1 MSKHWYSV
9 AEDLEDV
16 DVVVEQLADL
26 ETEEPTTPSTAV
38 DEGFVDSIDEYYDVL
53 HEVSLELARRRI
65 EESRSPDA
73 DLVNAVR
80 SLESVRETRN
90 LLSERVR
97 DWRQTSGEPPE
108 LLRDLEQRVR
118 SLEEFEEDTEE
129 YIMEEVNRVAPNLAR
144 LAPPIVA
151 ARLIE
156 LAGGL
161 EELAR
166 MPSSTVQVLGAED
179 ALFRHLQSGTPPPK
193 HGVIY
198 LHPYVRETPE
208 EERGSAARAVAGKL
222 TIAAR
227 IDYYS
232 GDLRP
237 ELGRE
242 LEEKIEGIRS
252 R

>member
-1 MSKHWYSV
+1 MTNHWYSV
-9 AEDLEDV
+9 AEDPEDV
-16 DVVVEQLADL
+16 DGVVDRLADL
-26 ETEEPTTPSTAV
+26 ETEEPTIPSKAV
-38 DEGFVDSIDEYYDVL
+38 NEGFFESVDEYYEIL

-90 LLSERVR
+90 LLNERVR
-97 DWRQTSGEPPE
+97 DWRQASGEPPD
-108 LLRDLEQRVR
+108 LLRDLEQRVE
-118 SLEEFEEDTEE
+118 SLEGFESDTES
-129 YIMEEVNRVAPNLAR
+129 YIEREVDRIAPNLAG

-198 LHPYVRETPE
+198 LHPYVRNTAKED
-208 EERGSAARAVAGKL
+208 RGSAARAVAGKL
-222 TIAAR
+222 AIAAR

-232 GDLRP
+232 GDFRP
-237 ELGRE
+237 ELGEE

>member
-1 MSKHWYSV
+1 MSNHWYSV
-9 AEDLEDV
+9 ADDV
-16 DVVVEQLADL
+16 DDVVERLADL
-26 ETEEPTTPSTAV
+26 ETEEPTDPPEAI
-38 DEGFVDSIDEYYDVL
+38 ERGFVDSIDEYYGVL
-53 HEVSLELARRRI
+53 HEVALELARRRI

-90 LLSERVR
+90 LLSERLR
-97 DWRQTSGEPPE
+97 DWRQATGEPPP
-108 LLRDLEQRVR
+108 LLRDLEVRVE
-118 SLEEFEEDTEE
+118 SLEDFEEDTEE
-129 YIMEEVNRVAPNLAR
+129 YIMAEVNRVAPNLAS
-144 LAPPIVA
+144 LAPPLVA

-198 LHPYVRETPE
+198 LHPYVRDTPE

-222 TIAAR
+222 AIAAR

-242 LEEKIEGIRS
+242 LEEKIDAIRS